1 VIAILGPGGVGGFLA
16 GALARA
22 GEPVTVI
29 ARESTAALVER
40 DGIRVESLF
49 LGSDFTARPAAAP
62 TLTEPGATLV
72 VATKATTLP
81 DALRRIDAEPA
92 LVVPLLNGL
101 DHMELLR
108 ERFGADRVAAGAIR
122 VEADRPA
129 PGHITQTSPFLLV
142 ELAPPTDL
150 VTTFAGA
157 LERAGVPVGVLDSEA
172 QVLWGKLVRLNALAC
187 TTSAH
192 DLLLGAIRDDPERR
206 AELDTCIREAA
217 AVAAVEGADVDPA
230 VVIAELDLAHATLGS
245 SMQRDIAAGRPPEL
259 DAIPGA
265 VMRAGARHGIAT
277 PTIARLYDA
286 IAARL

>member
-1 VIAILGPGGVGGFLA
+1 MIAILGAGGVGGFLA

-22 GEPVTVI
+22 GEQVTVI
-29 ARESTAALVER
+29 AREPTAELIER

-49 LGSDFTARPAAAP
+49 LDDDFTARPIAAP
-62 TLTEPGATLV
+62 RLTEPGATLV
-72 VATKATTLP
+72 VATKATALP
-81 DALRRIDAEPA
+81 QALDRIDAEPA

-101 DHMELLR
+101 EHMAVLR
-108 ERFGADRVAAGAIR
+108 ERFGPSRVAAGTIR

-129 PGHITQTSPFLLV
+129 PGRITQTSPFLRV
-142 ELAPPTDL
+142 DMAPPTEP
-150 VTTFAGA
+150 VTA
-157 LERAGVPVGVLDSEA
+157 LASVIERAGVPVLVIDSEA
-172 QVLWGKLVRLNALAC
+172 EVLWDKLVRLNALAC

-206 AELDTCIREAA
+206 AELDACVREAA
-217 AVAAVEGADVDPA
+217 AVAEAEGAVIDPDV
-230 VVIAELDLAHATLGS
+230 VLAELGQAHATLGS

-277 PTIARLYDA
+277 PTIARL
-286 IAARL
+286 